1 MKKLEFACFLVILKK
16 NFSNLKMSV
25 TLVEFIAI
33 KKKQQQQQQQQ
44 QNNIEAVLLSFLLPS
59 LLPGTFCFS
68 CETSLATEC

>member
-1 MKKLEFACFLVILKK
+1 
-16 NFSNLKMSV
+16 MSV

-33 KKKQQQQQQQQ
+33 KKKQQQQQQQ
-44 QNNIEAVLLSFLLPS
+44 NNIEAVFPSFLVPS